1 MRIAGI
7 AGGAAWPDVQAVCE
21 LSKARP
27 GLHIELDVFDFDLA
41 AIELGVRRTLDA
53 LGDDA
58 RLHVNGA
65 GSTISKGN
73 IGVRF
78 SLQDITDQE
87 GMMAHARNEAPRS
100 HGYGLVEAI
109 GIMESFDDAG
119 AMALIEGMN
128 SLLSDRGGT
137 GIVANMTAYH
147 DYVQILGVIA
157 WRLLRPR
164 TIEELSVL
172 TGAVPDA
179 TWTTELIRDSTPSG
193 DTASYAF
200 LTWKTPLAAASGV
213 QRRVD
218 E

>member
-53 LGDDA
+53 LGDVA
-58 RLHVNGA
+58 RLHVNGT

-73 IGVRF
+73 VGVRF
-78 SLQDITDQE
+78 FLQDITDQE
-87 GMMAHARNEAPRS
+87 GMMAHARNEAPRR
-100 HGYGLVEAI
+100 HGYDLVEAI
-109 GIMESFDDAG
+109 GIMEYFDDAG

-137 GIVANMTAYH
+137 GVVANMTAYH
-147 DYVQILGVIA
+147 DYVQILGVIG

-164 TIEELSVL
+164 TIEELAVL
-172 TGAVPDA
+172 TGAVPDG
-179 TWTTELIRDSTPSG
+179 TWTTELIRDPTPSG

-200 LTWKTPLAAASGV
+200 LTWKPPQAA
-213 QRRVD
+213 